1 MENIINAKTAKL
13 KDFFAENKIE
23 CFQVEERNDESETA
37 VFRSLMQVK
46 GQSLPFAILLDK
58 SVYALL
64 QVQLAPAL
72 VKGEAFTKIAA
83 FLNEMNNNYR
93 VFKFVITN
101 EGDLLLNA
109 CIVSK
114 DDAFDPA
121 LVNAIIAETVK
132 FLEAEYASI
141 MAKVWEEIKQGKGD
155 NYNKMKKK
163 LITLLCSALMA
174 LGFSTSA
181 FAGEI
186 GFVDWSAVVASY
198 PGIKEVAQEVVAEK
212 TRLQAQFNEQAKA
225 LTTDKEKI
233 ELANKL
239 NAQMAKFEQRKYEPI
254 NKKIRE
260 TILSVAQANK
270 VDSVVNANAM
280 IVGGKDLTK
289 KVIAALKVQ

>member
-13 KDFFAENKIE
+13 KEFFAENKIE
-23 CFQVEERNDESETA
+23 CFQVEERKDESETA

-46 GQSLPFAILLDK
+46 GQTLPFAILLDK

-141 MAKVWEEIKQGKGD
+141 MAKVWEEIK
-155 NYNKMKKK
+155 
-163 LITLLCSALMA
+163 
-174 LGFSTSA
+174 
-181 FAGEI
+181 
-186 GFVDWSAVVASY
+186 
-198 PGIKEVAQEVVAEK
+198 
-212 TRLQAQFNEQAKA
+212 
-225 LTTDKEKI
+225 
-233 ELANKL
+233 
-239 NAQMAKFEQRKYEPI
+239 
-254 NKKIRE
+254 
-260 TILSVAQANK
+260 
-270 VDSVVNANAM
+270 
-280 IVGGKDLTK
+280 
-289 KVIAALKVQ
+289 

>member
-13 KDFFAENKIE
+13 KEFFAENKIE
-23 CFQVEERNDESETA
+23 CFQVEERNDENETA

-46 GQSLPFAILLDK
+46 GQTLPFAVLIDK

-72 VKGEAFTKIAA
+72 VKDEAFAKIAG

-93 VFKFVITN
+93 VFKFVVTN

-141 MAKVWEEIKQGKGD
+141 MAKVWEEIK
-155 NYNKMKKK
+155 
-163 LITLLCSALMA
+163 
-174 LGFSTSA
+174 
-181 FAGEI
+181 
-186 GFVDWSAVVASY
+186 
-198 PGIKEVAQEVVAEK
+198 
-212 TRLQAQFNEQAKA
+212 
-225 LTTDKEKI
+225 
-233 ELANKL
+233 
-239 NAQMAKFEQRKYEPI
+239 
-254 NKKIRE
+254 
-260 TILSVAQANK
+260 
-270 VDSVVNANAM
+270 
-280 IVGGKDLTK
+280 
-289 KVIAALKVQ
+289 

>member
-1 MENIINAKTAKL
+1 
-13 KDFFAENKIE
+13 
-23 CFQVEERNDESETA
+23 
-37 VFRSLMQVK
+37 
-46 GQSLPFAILLDK
+46 
-58 SVYALL
+58 
-64 QVQLAPAL
+64 
-72 VKGEAFTKIAA
+72 
-83 FLNEMNNNYR
+83 
-93 VFKFVITN
+93 
-101 EGDLLLNA
+101 
-109 CIVSK
+109 
-114 DDAFDPA
+114 
-121 LVNAIIAETVK
+121 
-132 FLEAEYASI
+132 
-141 MAKVWEEIKQGKGD
+141 
-155 NYNKMKKK
+155 MKKK

-186 GFVDWSAVVASY
+186 GFVDWRAVVESY